1 MRITKNE
8 LIDKLKKQEDDLR
21 RLRRSLAMSEID
33 LPAREFINPSSNET
47 TVSEHSREALQRGFT
62 EWDNNVTE
70 PEYNGDWQRI
80 NTYIKGAAGIGWTWE
95 SDYVRNGQFAWC
107 GAFAAFCYTKIRS
120 KIRSKIFPS
129 CYRLWDNW
137 GGTHRKVSNISPGDI
152 VVVYTSTSHSP
163 SYGNHITIACSYLLD
178 DGDFETIE
186 GNAKGPGPNGK
197 IEGVIRRKRNIKDVA
212 HIYRPSSEDYDE

>member
-33 LPAREFINPSSNET
+33 LPAREFINASSNET

-80 NTYIKGAAGIGWTWE
+80 NTYIKGADGIGWTWE

-120 KIRSKIFPS
+120 KIRSK
-129 CYRLWDNW
+129 
-137 GGTHRKVSNISPGDI
+137 
-152 VVVYTSTSHSP
+152 
-163 SYGNHITIACSYLLD
+163 TIDSSVWYLLMYLPCVL
-178 DGDFETIE
+178 
-186 GNAKGPGPNGK
+186 ALL
-197 IEGVIRRKRNIKDVA
+197 
-212 HIYRPSSEDYDE
+212 